1 MDREAGGGDYEGH
14 CAASV
19 NKAAQGHWKEEK
31 GLPQQT
37 AAEAGKTDEAALNK
51 NSERLIGQFFCSLF
65 VYEQHAKGLR
75 PAVRGYG
82 AAGDS
87 VMDLLHGNKLP
98 HQRLQLPDGLLRYL
112 A

>member
-51 NSERLIGQFFCSLF
+51 NSERLMIGQFFALYSF
-65 VYEQHAKGLR
+65 MNSTPRVFGPQ
-75 PAVRGYG
+75 
-82 AAGDS
+82 
-87 VMDLLHGNKLP
+87 
-98 HQRLQLPDGLLRYL
+98 
-112 A
+112 